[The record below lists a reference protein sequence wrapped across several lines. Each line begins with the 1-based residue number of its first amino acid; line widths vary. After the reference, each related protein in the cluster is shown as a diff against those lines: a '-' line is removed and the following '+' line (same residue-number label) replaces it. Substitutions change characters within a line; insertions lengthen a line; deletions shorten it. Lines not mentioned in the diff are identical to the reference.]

1 MVKVM
6 VKNKKCSHC
15 SKVCLRLRRGYCL
28 NCYRAI
34 TGLSRGSR
42 GSRGS
47 GSKFQPSANKVLHL
61 NTVLP
66 KVSRPQIPSSSK
78 FQPAS
83 ANVPGGSNGAF
94 SLPHCSNCLK
104 TCFRL
109 RRGYCLN
116 CYRAITGLSRGN
128 YSSKKTPPGNPLHQ
142 HSAHKFAH
150 KLAKSSS
157 RKVLP
162 VKLPASISASS
173 KFQPASANKI
183 PGKEPAAKTPGKI
196 PRKIQRTMIA
206 APSPLGR
213 KRKNKKDKNN
223 YFLTDKD
230 RLVIDY
236 AHSRIR

>member
-1 MVKVM
+1 M

-128 YSSKKTPPGNPLHQ
+128 YSSKKTPP
-142 HSAHKFAH
+142 
-150 KLAKSSS
+150 
-157 RKVLP
+157 
-162 VKLPASISASS
+162 
-173 KFQPASANKI
+173 ASANKI

>member
-15 SKVCLRLRRGYCL
+15 SKVCL
-28 NCYRAI
+28 
-34 TGLSRGSR
+34 
-42 GSRGS
+42 
-47 GSKFQPSANKVLHL
+47 
-61 NTVLP
+61 
-66 KVSRPQIPSSSK
+66 
-78 FQPAS
+78 
-83 ANVPGGSNGAF
+83 
-94 SLPHCSNCLK
+94 
-104 TCFRL
+104 RL

-162 VKLPASISASS
+162 
-173 KFQPASANKI
+173 
-183 PGKEPAAKTPGKI
+183 GKI
-196 PRKIQRTMIA
+196 PRKIQIPVNRKIQRTIIA